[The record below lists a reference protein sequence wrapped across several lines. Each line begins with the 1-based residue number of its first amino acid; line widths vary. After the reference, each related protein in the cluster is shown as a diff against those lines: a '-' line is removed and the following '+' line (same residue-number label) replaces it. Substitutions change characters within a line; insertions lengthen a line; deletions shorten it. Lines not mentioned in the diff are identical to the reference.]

1 MNVFGPLTK
10 KHDGMQILLH
20 LRHVMK
26 QTISYCTLG
35 PIRNRRYFAFSWM
48 KMYGLWLNF
57 HWSLFPNVQ
66 LTISQHW
73 FRLWSGADQET
84 LSEPILVRLP
94 THICATGLN
103 ELMNITH
110 SAWLY
115 VTCDLKGVLFL
126 SLLGLKINCC
136 ADITYLRMF
145 QYIIA
150 DMLQQ
155 WFWRSQRLQCT
166 PDNCILGK
174 YNNILNNPITHW
186 GRVTHMCVGKLTIIG
201 SDIDL
206 SPSWGQAIIW
216 TNAEILLIGT
226 LGNFSEILI
235 EIHTFSM

>member
-10 KHDGMQILLH
+10 KHDGMQILCH

-115 VTCDLKGVLFL
+115 VTCDLNSLWPRGLVKMGHFYHHIDVTEVLAISRRFGGRL
-126 SLLGLKINCC
+126 WIFIGAHGLL
-136 ADITYLRMF
+136 
-145 QYIIA
+145 
-150 DMLQQ
+150 
-155 WFWRSQRLQCT
+155 
-166 PDNCILGK
+166 
-174 YNNILNNPITHW
+174 
-186 GRVTHMCVGKLTIIG
+186 RVLTF
-201 SDIDL
+201 
-206 SPSWGQAIIW
+206 
-216 TNAEILLIGT
+216 
-226 LGNFSEILI
+226 NF
-235 EIHTFSM
+235 